1 MHFTNYSEDISLLSD
16 IANIQSV
23 QMLMLIKIVTSVR
36 IGLKNILFKIFR
48 LTPIFQNIQIPKF
61 QDENLLV
68 DLKSLSLKLIDFG
81 SGAFIKDEPYTDFD
95 GEPFAG
101 GKKHRQNF
109 FPGTREKK
117 IPKIGTQ

>member
-36 IGLKNILFKIFR
+36 ITLKNILFKIFR

-61 QDENLLV
+61 YPMQ
-68 DLKSLSLKLIDFG
+68 
-81 SGAFIKDEPYTDFD
+81 
-95 GEPFAG
+95 
-101 GKKHRQNF
+101 
-109 FPGTREKK
+109 
-117 IPKIGTQ
+117 IPPDSYFSFL